1 MLVLHNFHYIIIK
14 YVIFNRLSSTGN
26 NKLNDNDNDNLT
38 ATSIVSDKNHG
49 SFKMENSH
57 CSHKTKSIL
66 STLDLIVLVLI
77 RIIFLRLLLLLVHN
91 NWWHQNPFFIQLRQI
106 INDTNSLIIPQI
118 IHYSV
123 WYRSSALNKLK
134 SQFDVVIASW
144 TWIHLLIS
152 NNCYVTI
159 WKLLNAKDFIAMFFV
174 LLLSLLISFSSSCCH
189 LVEEIAKIWFSTN
202 YSLNNKQNL
211 EYSAGDHEFIVFI
224 ATKSVWQFWHI
235 QKLPFPCSIHNGWEI
250 YSFESCHMKF

>member
-1 MLVLHNFHYIIIK
+1 MLFLIDSQAPVTINSMTMTMTIWQPRQSYQIK
-14 YVIFNRLSSTGN
+14 IMVHLKWR
-26 NKLNDNDNDNLT
+26 
-38 ATSIVSDKNHG
+38 
-49 SFKMENSH
+49 
-57 CSHKTKSIL
+57 
-66 STLDLIVLVLI
+66 I
-77 RIIFLRLLLLLVHN
+77 RIVHTKRNPYYPLWILLCLFWFALFFLLLLLLLVHN

-118 IHYSV
+118 IHNSV

-189 LVEEIAKIWFSTN
+189 LVDEIAKIWFSTN
-202 YSLNNKQNL
+202 NSLNNKQNL

-235 QKLPFPCSIHNGWEI
+235 HTLPLPCSIHNGWEI
-250 YSFESCHMKF
+250 YSFESCHMKV